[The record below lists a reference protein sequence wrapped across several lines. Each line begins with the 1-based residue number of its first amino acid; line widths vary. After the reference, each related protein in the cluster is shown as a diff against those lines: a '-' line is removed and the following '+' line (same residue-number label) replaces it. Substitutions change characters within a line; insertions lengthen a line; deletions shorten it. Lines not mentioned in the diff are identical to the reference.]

1 MYLFTG
7 YEDNSKFV
15 VLQNSN
21 YFEGNLLEIVNVEV
35 DKELAIVLIAIKYM
49 FYYIKENLF
58 KLISDADYLEMVNKL
73 ELSNFIFNVV
83 TGIAGDL

>member
-7 YEDNSKFV
+7 YENNSKFV

-35 DKELAIVLIAIKYM
+35 DKELAIVLIAIKYIS
-49 FYYIKENLF
+49 YYMKENLIN
-58 KLISDADYLEMVNKL
+58 LSVMQIIMRWSTNWSYRTLYLM
-73 ELSNFIFNVV
+73 
-83 TGIAGDL
+83 

>member
-7 YEDNSKFV
+7 YEDNCKFV

-35 DKELAIVLIAIKYM
+35 DKGLAIVLIAIKYI

-58 KLISDADYLEMVNKL
+58 N
-73 ELSNFIFNVV
+73 LSVMQIV
-83 TGIAGDL
+83 LRW